1 MPDGGSA
8 ETLPTLRGVGTRMYQ
23 MTPWVTRLLIAN
35 IGIYLVLSGLPS
47 QLGNSIAN
55 ALVFRPGSVL
65 QTPWTPV
72 TYMFLHAG
80 FGHLLGNMIGI
91 FFFGPRLEHRL
102 GGKGFLTLYFVAGI
116 GGAFFESVLALFVGP
131 VSMVGASG
139 GVFGILAGFAYYW
152 PRDTILLFPIPI
164 PIQAW
169 LLVSLYML
177 WSLYAG
183 LSAARLGGGVAHF
196 AHLGGAVIAL
206 GFLRWSA
213 WKRGSAKR
221 DFERA
226 MEAPSSGRDVV
237 SEKMTIDSWKGIAIE
252 ALHELNREE
261 VERLLD
267 KVDNG
272 GADSLTRDE
281 RAFMDRMASN

>member
-1 MPDGGSA
+1 
-8 ETLPTLRGVGTRMYQ
+8 MYQ

-80 FGHLLGNMIGI
+80 FGHLFGNMIGI

-139 GVFGILAGFAYYW
+139 GVFGILAGFAYY
-152 PRDTILLFPIPI
+152 
-164 PIQAW
+164 
-169 LLVSLYML
+169 ML

-221 DFERA
+221 DFKRA
-226 MEAPSSGRDVV
+226 MQTPSSGRDVV
-237 SEKMTIDSWKGIAIE
+237 SEKMTIDSWKRIAIE

-261 VERLLD
+261 VERLLG
-267 KVDNG
+267 KVDDG

>member
-1 MPDGGSA
+1 MGS
-8 ETLPTLRGVGTRMYQ
+8 EMC
-23 MTPWVTRLLIAN
+23 I
-35 IGIYLVLSGLPS
+35 
-47 QLGNSIAN
+47 
-55 ALVFRPGSVL
+55 
-65 QTPWTPV
+65 
-72 TYMFLHAG
+72 
-80 FGHLLGNMIGI
+80 
-91 FFFGPRLEHRL
+91 
-102 GGKGFLTLYFVAGI
+102 
-116 GGAFFESVLALFVGP
+116 
-131 VSMVGASG
+131 
-139 GVFGILAGFAYYW
+139 
-152 PRDTILLFPIPI
+152 RDS

-221 DFERA
+221 DFTRA

-261 VERLLD
+261 VERLLN

-272 GADSLTRDE
+272 GAESLTRDE
-281 RAFMDRMASN
+281 RAFMDRMAAN